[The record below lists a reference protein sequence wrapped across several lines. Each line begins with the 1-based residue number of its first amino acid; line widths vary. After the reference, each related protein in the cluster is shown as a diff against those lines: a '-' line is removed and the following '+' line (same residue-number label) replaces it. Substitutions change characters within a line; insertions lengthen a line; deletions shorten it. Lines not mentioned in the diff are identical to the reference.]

1 MRVGFVGLGKLG
13 LPVALA
19 VESCGHDVVG
29 FDVDR
34 AVKGYVANRHI
45 PYTEEGADALLA
57 ATRLEVGDD
66 VSVVDGCDI
75 VFVAVQTPHDPR
87 YEGVTRLPD
96 ERVDF
101 DYTHLV
107 AACEAVFDCLTRPTV
122 VAVISTVLPG
132 TIDRLIRPLCNDNV
146 RLAYTPQFIAM
157 GTTIADFLGPEFTL
171 LGVDDPTAADVM
183 ERFFADMTG
192 RPVFRTDIATA
203 EGIKVFYNTFITA
216 KTVLGNLYGELAER
230 CGMNVDDIYTALS
243 MADRRLMSPA
253 YLKAG
258 VGDGGGCHPR
268 DNIALSGLARD
279 KGVSFD
285 LFESLMLARER
296 HMEWIADEVIAE
308 HDRSGLPV
316 VLWGWTFKPR
326 TNIVTGSP
334 ARLLHELLVEK
345 GVTPD
350 RVWDPHVSKR
360 KLHEG
365 PIGASVIVI
374 ATDHGDWP
382 PAPVGSVVVD
392 PFGTYPDVPGVTV
405 RRLGRPKFAGVGAV
419 DGTAPTPAPS
429 PR

>member
-19 VESCGHDVVG
+19 VESKGHDVVG
-29 FDVDR
+29 YDVSP
-34 AVKGYVANRHI
+34 AAKAYVSKRHI
-45 PYTEEGADALLA
+45 PYREEGAGDLLA
-57 ATRLEVGDD
+57 STRLQVGDTVD
-66 VSVVDGCDI
+66 VVDGCDV
-75 VFVAVQTPHDPR
+75 VFVAVQTPHDPL
-87 YEGVTRLPD
+87 YEGVTRLPA
-96 ERVDF
+96 ERADF

-107 AACEAVFDCLTRPTV
+107 DACRAVFNCLTRPTV

-132 TIDRLIRPLCNDNV
+132 TMDRLIRPMVNENV
-146 RLAYTPQFIAM
+146 RLVYTPQFIAM
-157 GTTIADFLGPEFTL
+157 GTTVADFLSPEFTL

-183 ERFFADMTG
+183 ERFFGDMTG

-230 CGMNVDDIYTALS
+230 CGMNVDDIHAALS

-268 DNIALSGLARD
+268 DNIALSWLARE
-279 KGVSFD
+279 KGLSFD

-308 HDRSGLPV
+308 HERSGLPV
-316 VLWGWTFKPR
+316 VVWGWSFKPR

-334 ARLLHELLVEK
+334 ARLLHALLVEK
-345 GVTPD
+345 GVTPE
-350 RVWDPHVSKR
+350 RVWDPHAVKR
-360 KLHEG
+360 NMFAG
-365 PIGASVIVI
+365 PLDRSVIVI

-382 PAPVGSVVVD
+382 PAPAGSIVID
-392 PFGTYPDVPGVTV
+392 PFGTYPDVPAVKV
-405 RRLGRPKFAGVGAV
+405 RRLGRSKIAGVGSL
-419 DGTAPTPAPS
+419 DGNDSAPATQ
-429 PR
+429 